1 MSKLDRLWLS
11 VTWCDTWP
19 NCIQTVLQRGLS
31 DHVLVVLLSDATNGD
46 LGLFGW
52 WSVGRIILVMWTLFV
67 TNGELLMWKDGA
79 VLCWN
84 RSWRWL
90 NNVWKISINNNRRIC
105 VLDNKITEMKNQIS
119 SLDTKGEEFAL
130 LDDEV
135 QVHREL
141 SVSLHS
147 MSWVQTSIN

>member
-1 MSKLDRLWLS
+1 M
-11 VTWCDTWP
+11 
-19 NCIQTVLQRGLS
+19 
-31 DHVLVVLLSDATNGD
+31 
-46 LGLFGW
+46 
-52 WSVGRIILVMWTLFV
+52 
-67 TNGELLMWKDGA
+67 
-79 VLCWN
+79 
-84 RSWRWL
+84 
-90 NNVWKISINNNRRIC
+90 
-105 VLDNKITEMKNQIS
+105 LDNKITEMKNQIS

>member
-31 DHVLVVLLSDATNGD
+31 DHVL
-46 LGLFGW
+46 
-52 WSVGRIILVMWTLFV
+52 
-67 TNGELLMWKDGA
+67 
-79 VLCWN
+79 
-84 RSWRWL
+84 
-90 NNVWKISINNNRRIC
+90 ISINNNRRIC

-130 LDDEV
+130 LDDEKARMTWLQEGDANSKFFHSV
-135 QVHREL
+135 MSNRWHHNAIQLVYVDDVKVEGAVWDCDSYKSLGPDGIRFGFIKQFWQEL
-141 SVSLHS
+141 KDYFMRFLS
-147 MSWVQTSIN
+147 